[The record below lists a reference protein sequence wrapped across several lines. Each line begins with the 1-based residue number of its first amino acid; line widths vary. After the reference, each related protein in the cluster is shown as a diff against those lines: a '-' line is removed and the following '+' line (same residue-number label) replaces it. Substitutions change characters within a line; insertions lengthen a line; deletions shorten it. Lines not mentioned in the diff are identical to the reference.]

1 MNIIG
6 KALAFVQSLEA
17 LARKTTW
24 DWRRCPRCGQ
34 DDSIRYGTYTVH
46 PWFLDG
52 RGEVVIQR
60 HKCNVCSRSGKM
72 FTYSESSPYLVRGSW
87 YAREVHRYSIDLWQ
101 HGRGSIRRSCEFVRS
116 LLGRQ
121 ERWLI
126 WRLFDPE
133 PDETLKCR
141 FSPSTLERWLDRAG
155 VVATET
161 VDGQLEGIASSGQVG
176 VDGLWA
182 KLKGQ
187 TKRVVLVLVDSVT
200 GLIYPPVV
208 VTGEE
213 DSATW
218 AKLFERA
225 KLAGF
230 SIDGLRGV
238 TSDGATGLLGLV
250 NKTFDWVNHQ
260 RCVFHIWRGL
270 SGEMAKRVA
279 EGTQGL
285 IGEAAVK
292 ARREIRRE
300 LVALIRGVIDAKSEA
315 AAELALGTL
324 KAHRLGTGL
333 AALVEEHLDAILVHL
348 SQYNRGLARVGPEWL
363 WRDYRL
369 RVSRGRNH
377 GSDVRLERAALVW
390 QVYANFTPAQWRSE
404 RRRKYKRP
412 GKSSLEMAG
421 VPPGSLSYLDA
432 LRV

>member
-1 MNIIG
+1 MNIVERA
-6 KALAFVQSLEA
+6 KAFVHSLEA
-17 LARKTTW
+17 LAKKTAW
-24 DWRRCPRCGQ
+24 DWRACPRCGQ
-34 DDSIRYGTYTVH
+34 DDTIRYGHYTVH

-52 RGEVVIQR
+52 RREISIQR
-60 HKCNVCSRSGKM
+60 HYCQSCQK
-72 FTYSESSPYLVRGSW
+72 TYSERSPYLVRGSW

-121 ERWLI
+121 ERWLL
-126 WRLFDPE
+126 WRLFEQE
-133 PDETLKCR
+133 PAEAAKCR

-161 VDGQLEGIASSGQVG
+161 VEGQLAGIPSSGQVG

-218 AKLFERA
+218 AKLFDRA

-238 TSDGATGLLGLV
+238 TSDGATGLLGLL

-279 EGTQGL
+279 EAAKDLVGDAAK
-285 IGEAAVK
+285 EARK
-292 ARREIRRE
+292 AARRE
-300 LVALIRGVIDAKSEA
+300 LVGLVHAVLDARSDA

-333 AALVEEHLDAILVHL
+333 AGLVEEHLDAILVHL

-390 QVYANFTPAQWRSE
+390 QIYANFTPAQWRSE

-421 VPPGSLSYLDA
+421 APPGRVSYLDA